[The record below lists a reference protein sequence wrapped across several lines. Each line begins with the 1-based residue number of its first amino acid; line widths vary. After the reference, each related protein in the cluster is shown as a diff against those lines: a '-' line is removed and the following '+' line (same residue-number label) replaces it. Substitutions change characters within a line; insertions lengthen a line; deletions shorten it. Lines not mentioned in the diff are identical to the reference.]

1 MLINFLVGFLL
12 YMFSQFFIP
21 LFISNEN
28 LLLAQLEGGFHFIP
42 HLAHRYHDNDGTEV
56 DSKSAL

>member
-1 MLINFLVGFLL
+1 
-12 YMFSQFFIP
+12 MFSQFFIP